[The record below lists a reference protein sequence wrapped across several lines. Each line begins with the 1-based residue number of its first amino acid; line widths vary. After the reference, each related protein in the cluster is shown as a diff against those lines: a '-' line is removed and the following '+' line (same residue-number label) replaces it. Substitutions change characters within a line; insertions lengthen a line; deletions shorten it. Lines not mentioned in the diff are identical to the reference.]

1 MSYKDKKPTSTKKRT
16 TPGYTFMVGKTPS
29 KERYATLPEVRN
41 AYVKGKSSAL
51 KKVVYVSMYGTVKP
65 VGWIW
70 KGQGVYWWSSY
81 GNGKLGSTPARPITR
96 KGELKNVVEL

>member
-1 MSYKDKKPTSTKKRT
+1 MSRKEKVGTKKIVKS
-16 TPGYTFMVGKTPS
+16 GYTFMAGKSPAPT
-29 KERYATLPEVRN
+29 RYTTLSEVRT
-41 AYVKGKSSAL
+41 AYIKGKSPAL

-81 GNGKLGSTPARPITR
+81 GNGKLGSTPARPITK